1 MPKCT
6 LSYKG
11 EKMVGKLTKDSMAS
25 CSILPVIFNKS
36 PYQTPNEALDR
47 CIRARRGENV
57 RTEQTVIQKMGDKL
71 EPLILQLT
79 AEELGL
85 SNLVTDITTPVQHES
100 LPLMGSID
108 GTAYADNLTIVPD
121 GETIFTEDGEP
132 MVLQGKGILESKATA
147 VYPPEDGTPAD
158 YRGVLQCKGLM
169 GATGYDWAV
178 VAVLYRST
186 MLQLYVMRRDFA
198 FERELETVIT
208 DFDKRIASEEYY
220 PPTTSSDASRVYAE
234 ADPELAHEFS
244 DDDEQLFRTIIH
256 VDEQMKMLQDLKAK
270 ATLEIQKKM
279 GKATVGTHDRWQVK
293 WGSKSYKA
301 QPEKIIPAK
310 DAYTVRNKTIQ
321 VKRLEDDEERN

>member
-1 MPKCT
+1 
-6 LSYKG
+6 
-11 EKMVGKLTKDSMAS
+11 MVGKLTKDSMAS

-47 CIRARRGENV
+47 CIRARKGEDV
-57 RTEQTVIQKMGDKL
+57 RPEQTVIQKTGDKL
-71 EPLILQLT
+71 EPLILQLC

-108 GTAYADNLTIVPD
+108 GTAYADNLIIKPD

-132 MVLQGKGILESKATA
+132 VVLQGKGILESKATA
-147 VYPPEDGTPAD
+147 TFAPDDGIPDD

-169 GATGYDWAV
+169 ASTGYDWAV

-208 DFDKRIASEEYY
+208 DFNNRIATEEYY
-220 PPTTSSDASRVYAE
+220 PPTTSSDAAKVFE
-234 ADPELAHEFS
+234 NTDPDLVHEF
-244 DDDEQLFRTIIH
+244 DDNDETLFKTIEH
-256 VDEQMKMLQDLKAK
+256 CNEQMKLLQTMKDE

-279 GKATVGTHDRWQVK
+279 GKATVGTHNRWEIK
-293 WGSKSYKA
+293 WGSTTYKP

-310 DAYTVRNKTIQ
+310 DGYTVRKKSINI
-321 VKRLEDDEERN
+321 KRLEDV

>member
-1 MPKCT
+1 
-6 LSYKG
+6 
-11 EKMVGKLTKDSMAS
+11 MVGKLTKDSMAS

-47 CIRARRGENV
+47 CIRARKGEDV
-57 RTEQTVIQKMGDKL
+57 RKGDEQSTIQKMGDKL

-132 MVLQGKGILESKATA
+132 VVLQGKGILESKATA
-147 VYPPEDGTPAD
+147 VYPPEDGIPAD

-169 GATGYDWAV
+169 SATGYDWAV

-208 DFDKRIASEEYY
+208 DFDNRIASEEYY
-220 PPTTSSDASRVYAE
+220 PPTTSSDAARVHAE
-234 ADPELAHEFS
+234 ADPELAYEFS
-244 DDDEQLFRTIIH
+244 DEDEQLFRTITH
-256 VDEQMKMLQDLKAK
+256 VDEQMKLLQDLKAK

-279 GKATVGTHDRWQVK
+279 GKATVGTHDRWQIK

>member
-1 MPKCT
+1 
-6 LSYKG
+6 
-11 EKMVGKLTKDSMAS
+11 MAS

-47 CIRARRGENV
+47 CIRARKGENV

-71 EPLILQLT
+71 EPLILQLC

-85 SNLVTDITTPVQHES
+85 SNLVTDITTPVQHEA

-108 GTAYADNLTIVPD
+108 GTAYADNLIIEPD
-121 GETIFTEDGEP
+121 GETIFTEDGQP
-132 MVLQGKGILESKATA
+132 ICLTGKGILESKATA
-147 VYPPEDGTPAD
+147 VYPPEDGIPAD

-169 GATGYDWAV
+169 SATGYDWAV

-220 PPTTSSDASRVYAE
+220 PPTTSSDAARVHAE
-234 ADPELAHEFS
+234 ADPELAYEFS
-244 DDDEQLFRTIIH
+244 DEDEQLFRTITH
-256 VDEQMKMLQDLKAK
+256 VDEQMKLLQDLKAK
-270 ATLEIQKKM
+270 ATLEIQNKM

-321 VKRLEDDEERN
+321 VKRLEDE

>member
-1 MPKCT
+1 
-6 LSYKG
+6 
-11 EKMVGKLTKDSMAS
+11 
-25 CSILPVIFNKS
+25 
-36 PYQTPNEALDR
+36 
-47 CIRARRGENV
+47 
-57 RTEQTVIQKMGDKL
+57 MGDKL

-100 LPLMGSID
+100 LPLMGSLD
-108 GTAYADNLTIVPD
+108 GTAYADNLIIKPD
-121 GETIFTEDGEP
+121 NETIFTEDGEP
-132 MVLQGKGILESKATA
+132 ICLSGKGVLESKATA
-147 VYPPEDGTPAD
+147 TFAPDDGIPAD

-169 GATGYDWAV
+169 ACTEYDWAV

-208 DFDKRIASEEYY
+208 DFDQRIATGEFY
-220 PPTTSSDASRVYAE
+220 PPTTSSDAARIHAE
-234 ADPELAHEFS
+234 ADPELAYEFS
-244 DDDEQLFRTIIH
+244 DDDEQLFRTITH
-256 VDEQMKMLQDLKAK
+256 VDEQMKLLKDLKDK
-270 ATLEIQKKM
+270 ATLEIQNKM

-310 DAYTVRNKTIQ
+310 DAYTVRNKTVQ
-321 VKRLEDDEERN
+321 VKRLEDEAT

>member
-1 MPKCT
+1 
-6 LSYKG
+6 
-11 EKMVGKLTKDSMAS
+11 MVGKLTKDSMAS

-47 CIRARRGENV
+47 CIKARKGENV

-85 SNLVTDITTPVQHES
+85 SNLETDITIPVQHES
-100 LPLMGSID
+100 LPLMGSVD
-108 GTAYADNLTIVPD
+108 GIAYADNIVITPD
-121 GETIFTEDGEP
+121 NETVFTEDGEP
-132 MVLQGKGILESKATA
+132 VILQGKGILESKATA
-147 VYPPEDGTPAD
+147 VFAPDDGVPAD

-169 GATGYDWAV
+169 ACTEYDWAV

-198 FERELETVIT
+198 FERELDTVIT
-208 DFDKRIASEEYY
+208 DFNDRIVTEEYY
-220 PPTTSSDASRVYAE
+220 APTTTSDASRIYNQ
-234 ADPELAHEFS
+234 ADQELTYEFT
-244 DDDEQLFRTIIH
+244 DDDEQLFKTIAH
-256 VDEQMKMLQDLKAK
+256 VDEQMRLLKELKDK

-279 GKATVGTHDRWQVK
+279 GNATIGTHQNWHIR

-310 DAYTVRNKTIQ
+310 DAYTIRNKTVQI
-321 VKRLEDDEERN
+321 KRLEDGVGQS

>member
-1 MPKCT
+1 
-6 LSYKG
+6 
-11 EKMVGKLTKDSMAS
+11 MVGKLTKDSMAS

-47 CIRARRGENV
+47 CIRARKGENV

-85 SNLVTDITTPVQHES
+85 SNLVTDITTPVQHEA

-121 GETIFTEDGEP
+121 GETIFTEDGQP
-132 MVLQGKGILESKATA
+132 VVLQGKGILESKATA
-147 VYPPEDGTPAD
+147 FFAPDDGIPDD

-169 GATGYDWAV
+169 SCCEYDWAV

-208 DFDKRIASEEYY
+208 DFDRRIANEEYY
-220 PPTTSSDASRVYAE
+220 PPTTSSDAAKVFE
-234 ADPELAHEFS
+234 NTDPELVHEF
-244 DDDEQLFRTIIH
+244 DDNDETLFTTIEHCNEQIKLLQTMK
-256 VDEQMKMLQDLKAK
+256 DE

-279 GKATVGTHDRWQVK
+279 GKATIGTHDRWQVK
-293 WGSKSYKA
+293 WGSVSYKA
-301 QPEKIIPAK
+301 QPEKIVPAK
-310 DAYTVRNKTIQ
+310 DAYTVRNKSIKI
-321 VKRLEDDEERN
+321 KRLEDDEERN

>member
-1 MPKCT
+1 
-6 LSYKG
+6 
-11 EKMVGKLTKDSMAS
+11 MAS

-47 CIRARRGENV
+47 CIRARKGEDV
-57 RTEQTVIQKMGDKL
+57 RTEQNMIQKMGDKL
-71 EPLILQLT
+71 EPLILQLC

-85 SNLVTDITTPVQHES
+85 YNLDTNITTPVQHES

-108 GTAYADNLTIVPD
+108 GTAYADNLIIRPD

-132 MVLQGKGILESKATA
+132 IVLQGKGILESKATA
-147 VYPPEDGTPAD
+147 VYPPEDGVPAD

-169 GATGYDWAV
+169 ASTGCDWAV

-198 FERELETVIT
+198 FEKELAEVIT
-208 DFDKRIASEEYY
+208 DFDHRIVTEEYY
-220 PPTTSSDASRVYAE
+220 PPTTSSDAAKVFE
-234 ADPELAHEFS
+234 NTDPDLVHEF
-244 DDDEQLFRTIIH
+244 DDNDETLFKTIEH
-256 VDEQMKMLQDLKAK
+256 CNEQIKRLQEMKEV
-270 ATLEIQKKM
+270 ATLHIQKKM
-279 GKATVGTHDRWQVK
+279 GKATIGVHPKWQVK

-310 DAYTVRNKTIQ
+310 DAYTVRNKTVSI
-321 VKRLEDDEERN
+321 KRLEDG

>member
-1 MPKCT
+1 
-6 LSYKG
+6 G

-47 CIRARRGENV
+47 CVRARAGENV

-100 LPLMGSID
+100 LPLMGSLD
-108 GTAYADNLTIVPD
+108 GTAYADNLIIKPD
-121 GETIFTEDGEP
+121 NETIFTEDGEP
-132 MVLQGKGILESKATA
+132 ICLSGKGVLESKATA
-147 VYPPEDGTPAD
+147 TFAPDDGIPAD

-169 GATGYDWAV
+169 ACTEYDWAV

-208 DFDKRIASEEYY
+208 DFDQRIATGEFY
-220 PPTTSSDASRVYAE
+220 PPTTSSDAARIHAE
-234 ADPELAHEFS
+234 ADPELAYEFS
-244 DDDEQLFRTIIH
+244 DDDEQLFRTITH
-256 VDEQMKMLQDLKAK
+256 VDEQMKLLKDLKDK
-270 ATLEIQKKM
+270 ATLEIQNKM

-310 DAYTVRNKTIQ
+310 DAYTVRNKTVQ
-321 VKRLEDDEERN
+321 VKRLEDEAT

>member
-1 MPKCT
+1 
-6 LSYKG
+6 
-11 EKMVGKLTKDSMAS
+11 MVGKLTKDSMAS

-47 CIRARRGENV
+47 CIRARKGEDI
-57 RTEQTVIQKMGDKL
+57 RSGEQQSMIQKMGDKL
-71 EPLILQLT
+71 EPLILQLC

-85 SNLVTDITTPVQHES
+85 YNLDTNITTPVQHES

-108 GTAYADNLTIVPD
+108 GTAYADNLIIKPD

-132 MVLQGKGILESKATA
+132 IVLQGKGILESKATA
-147 VYPPEDGTPAD
+147 VYPPEDGVPAD

-169 GATGYDWAV
+169 SATNCDWAV

-198 FERELETVIT
+198 FEKELAEVIT
-208 DFDKRIASEEYY
+208 DFDNRIFTEEYY
-220 PPTTSSDASRVYAE
+220 PPTTSSDAARVFSEPDE
-234 ADPELAHEFS
+234 ALSHSFASE
-244 DDDEQLFRTIIH
+244 DEHLFETIDSANKQI
-256 VDEQMKMLQDLKAK
+256 KMLQELKDEAILK
-270 ATLEIQKKM
+270 IQNKM
-279 GKATVGTHDRWQVK
+279 GQATIGVHPKWQVK

-310 DAYTVRNKTIQ
+310 DAYTVRNKTVSI
-321 VKRLEDDEERN
+321 KRLEDEERN

>member
-1 MPKCT
+1 
-6 LSYKG
+6 
-11 EKMVGKLTKDSMAS
+11 MVGKLTKDSMAS

-47 CIRARRGENV
+47 CIRARAGENV

-100 LPLMGSID
+100 LPLMGSLD
-108 GTAYADNLTIVPD
+108 GIAYADNLIIKPD
-121 GETIFTEDGEP
+121 NETIFTEDGEP
-132 MVLQGKGILESKATA
+132 ICLSGKGVLESKATA
-147 VYPPEDGTPAD
+147 TFAPDDGIPAD

-169 GATGYDWAV
+169 SATGYDWAV

-208 DFDKRIASEEYY
+208 DFDQRIATGEFY
-220 PPTTSSDASRVYAE
+220 PPTTSSDAARIHAE
-234 ADPELAHEFS
+234 ADPELAYEFS
-244 DDDEQLFRTIIH
+244 DDDEQLFRTITH
-256 VDEQMKMLQDLKAK
+256 VDEQMKLLKDLKDK
-270 ATLEIQKKM
+270 ATLEIQNKM

-310 DAYTVRNKTIQ
+310 DAYTVRNKTVQ
-321 VKRLEDDEERN
+321 VKRLEDEAT

>member
-1 MPKCT
+1 
-6 LSYKG
+6 
-11 EKMVGKLTKDSMAS
+11 
-25 CSILPVIFNKS
+25 
-36 PYQTPNEALDR
+36 
-47 CIRARRGENV
+47 
-57 RTEQTVIQKMGDKL
+57 VIQKMGDKL
-71 EPLILQLT
+71 EPLILQLC

-100 LPLMGSID
+100 LPLMGSLD

-121 GETIFTEDGEP
+121 GETIFTEDGQP

-147 VYPPEDGTPAD
+147 VYPSEDGTPAD

-169 GATGYDWAV
+169 ACTEYDWAV

-208 DFDKRIASEEYY
+208 DFDNRIVHKDYY
-220 PPTTSSDASRVYAE
+220 PPTTSSDASRVYAQTDEE
-234 ADPELAHEFS
+234 AVYEFG
-244 DDDEQLFRTIIH
+244 DTDEDLFKTIQH
-256 VDEQMKMLQDLKAK
+256 CNEQTKLLQTMKDK

-321 VKRLEDDEERN
+321 VKRLEDDEERK